1 MEEVKEGD
9 LDMDEVEVEGAVEV
23 VMVDV
28 VVVVESVEEET
39 STIVTTTIEGR
50 TTAMKLIHWILQITL
65 HLKKFQLLFKLMY
78 GTIFVLN

>member
-1 MEEVKEGD
+1 
-9 LDMDEVEVEGAVEV
+9 
-23 VMVDV
+23 MVDV
-28 VVVVESVEEET
+28 VVVVEYVEKET